1 MNGNNST
8 IASEHAHVEFCEIEG
23 AVNKGDCF
31 RRKSLESE
39 GGHTWREYTYRKIT
53 PCDACGQVLRGH
65 SRQGVRCRSCKANAH
80 TDCINMV
87 QPALCPSLAPKK
99 GGGIPLLRRQ
109 KTQVAADEVPASSE
123 HSEYESNTPRE
134 YHDAVSSLPP
144 PFSLPSATRQLSHCR
159 GCFVDERG
167 EPVDFSIS
175 LLSLADWIGNLSFFS
190 PPPIPRENV
199 GFPLHAW
206 RVAEN
211 C

>member
-1 MNGNNST
+1 M
-8 IASEHAHVEFCEIEG
+8 
-23 AVNKGDCF
+23 NKGDCF

-109 KTQVAADEVPASSE
+109 KTQIADEVPASSE
-123 HSEYESNTPRE
+123 HSEYESHVREPRR
-134 YHDAVSSLPP
+134 VFFPILP
-144 PFSLPSATRQLSHCR
+144 PFSPPSATRQLSHCR
-159 GCFVDERG
+159 GHVDERR

-175 LLSLADWIGNLSFFS
+175 LLSLADWIGGNLSSFFACS
-190 PPPIPRENV
+190 AGERRV
-199 GFPLHAW
+199 SLHA
-206 RVAEN
+206 
-211 C
+211 